1 MASFRSTIL
10 VILKEISETCFCC
23 VHLDLMFLNYDV
35 FHKAETCHFNLG
47 PYRYDIIGI
56 IEKGLRFIYNQVQM
70 IFIVKCISMY
80 ILFGQECKQ
89 SLCGA
94 EGALRSRSKLARASL
109 RSKEVFHIL
118 RKME

>member
-1 MASFRSTIL
+1 
-10 VILKEISETCFCC
+10 
-23 VHLDLMFLNYDV
+23 MFLNYDV

-80 ILFGQECKQ
+80 ILFAHECEQ
-89 SLCGA
+89 SLCGVERA
-94 EGALRSRSKLARASL
+94 QHSCHNVARAPSRSKEFFTTLS
-109 RSKEVFHIL
+109 
-118 RKME
+118 KME